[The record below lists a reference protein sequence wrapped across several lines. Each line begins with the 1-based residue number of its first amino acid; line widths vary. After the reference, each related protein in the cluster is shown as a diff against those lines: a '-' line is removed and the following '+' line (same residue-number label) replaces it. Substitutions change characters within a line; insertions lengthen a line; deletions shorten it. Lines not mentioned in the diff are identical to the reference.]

1 VTKNPDL
8 RGGLV
13 IARFSL
19 SEFDSAMAKPS
30 KTEKPA
36 DVADKST
43 PSKNKTQDDKRPAR
57 SDGTRETI
65 ESVVVAFIL
74 AFLVR
79 TFEAEAF
86 VIPTGSMA
94 PTLYGRHID
103 FTCPECGTHSVVGAS
118 SELDRNTEYYVPS
131 QRITSALCPNCRYN
145 NQIFDAAT
153 RPDGLPG
160 FKGDRILVN
169 KFPYEFWEP
178 ERWDIVV
185 FKFPEDPKTNY
196 IKRLVGLPGEEIKIE
211 WGDIFTRKGET
222 EPFRVA
228 HKDDPNK
235 QRVLQLLVHDNE
247 KPARGLIKKGWP
259 ERWAA
264 LKSDAPDGSRWSS
277 DADGWEA
284 DYQARTFQI
293 DGAGSDEE
301 RWIRY
306 RHFVPSQ
313 DDWDAYA
320 AERPLTTD
328 RGPMLI
334 SDFCPYNAYTQR
346 GGRASGRDDAF
357 WVSDL
362 TINFDVEI
370 EKAEGELQIELTDGD
385 YRHRCRFDLKTGKA
399 TLYYIETGM
408 KRDPPYEER
417 QLATAQTNLQGS
429 GKHSI
434 SFANVDQRLCL
445 WIDDSLVEFDGNT
458 EYPLPAHPGP
468 GDVDLAPVGI
478 AANGCQLKVSGLLLQ
493 RDVYYRSDAETENGK
508 QYEYGGSTSNAY
520 DNENNYLKLRDLL
533 YDPQAWFEEFESKRA
548 VANFDALSP
557 DEFFMMGD
565 NSPHSLDG
573 RLWPNTRGA
582 KNRHAVPRSAL
593 VGKAFFVYWPHGIPF
608 MNGGRGY
615 GIPGPLKW
623 LSYHRSGPGEYP
635 EQRNPPE
642 APYTKFTVPFYPNVF
657 RMHRI
662 R

>member
-1 VTKNPDL
+1 
-8 RGGLV
+8 
-13 IARFSL
+13 
-19 SEFDSAMAKPS
+19 MAKSS

-36 DVADKST
+36 DAADKST
-43 PSKNKTQDDKRPAR
+43 SSKNKMPRDKRPAR

-94 PTLYGRHID
+94 PALYGRHID
-103 FTCPECGTHSVVGAS
+103 FTCLECGTHSVVGAS

-145 NQIFDAAT
+145 NPIFDADT

-196 IKRLVGLPGEEIKIE
+196 IKRLIGLPGEEIKIE
-211 WGDIFTRKGET
+211 WGNILTRKGKT

-235 QRVLQLLVHDNE
+235 QRALQLLVHDNE
-247 KPARGLIKKGWP
+247 KPARGLLERGWP

-264 LKSDAPDGSRWSS
+264 LKAESPDGSRWSS
-277 DADGWEA
+277 DANGWQA
-284 DYQARTFQI
+284 DYEDRTFSI
-293 DGAGSDEE
+293 DGTGSDEE

-313 DDWDAYA
+313 DDWDDFA
-320 AERPLTTD
+320 ARRPLDTG

-370 EKAEGELQIELTDGD
+370 EKAQGELLVELADGD
-385 YRHRCRFDLKTGKA
+385 YRHRCRFDLKTGKV
-399 TLYYIETGM
+399 TLFYIETGM

-417 QLATAQTNLQGS
+417 QLATAQTRLKGS
-429 GKHSI
+429 GRHSI

-445 WIDDSLVEFDGNT
+445 WIDDSLVDFGDTT
-458 EYPLPAHPGP
+458 EYPLAPDPGP
-468 GDVDLAPVGI
+468 GEMDLAPIGI
-478 AANGCQLKVSGLLLQ
+478 AAYGCQLKVSRLLLQ
-493 RDVYYRSDAETENGK
+493 RDVYYRSDAETVEGK
-508 QYEYGGSTSNAY
+508 QYQYGGLSGNSYGNE
-520 DNENNYLKLRDLL
+520 DNYIKLRHLL
-533 YDPQAWFEEFESKRA
+533 YDP
-548 VANFDALSP
+548 
-557 DEFFMMGD
+557 
-565 NSPHSLDG
+565 H
-573 RLWPNTRGA
+573 
-582 KNRHAVPRSAL
+582 
-593 VGKAFFVYWPHGIPF
+593 
-608 MNGGRGY
+608 
-615 GIPGPLKW
+615 
-623 LSYHRSGPGEYP
+623 
-635 EQRNPPE
+635 QR
-642 APYTKFTVPFYPNVF
+642 Y
-657 RMHRI
+657 
-662 R
+662 

>member
-1 VTKNPDL
+1 MVK
-8 RGGLV
+8 
-13 IARFSL
+13 S
-19 SEFDSAMAKPS
+19 S

-36 DVADKST
+36 DKST
-43 PSKNKTQDDKRPAR
+43 SSKDKTSDDKRPAR

-118 SELDRNTEYYVPS
+118 SELDRNTEYYVPAY
-131 QRITSALCPNCRYN
+131 RITSALCPNCRYN
-145 NQIFDAAT
+145 IQIFDAET

-169 KFPYEFWEP
+169 KFPYEFWQP
-178 ERWDIVV
+178 QRWDIVV

-196 IKRLVGLPGEEIKIE
+196 IKRLIGLPGEEIKIE

-235 QRVLQLLVHDNE
+235 QRVLQLLVHDNA
-247 KPARGLIKKGWP
+247 KPARNLLKRGWP

-264 LKSDAPDGSRWSS
+264 LKSESPDGSRWSS
-277 DADGWEA
+277 DADGWKA
-284 DYQARTFQI
+284 DSAARTFEI
-293 DGAGSDEE
+293 DAVGSDEE

-313 DDWDAYA
+313 DDWDDFEAR
-320 AERPLTTD
+320 RPLDTG

-334 SDFCPYNAYTQR
+334 SDFCPYNAYTRR
-346 GGRASGRDDAF
+346 GGIASGRDDAF

-370 EKAEGELQIELTDGD
+370 QTAQGELLIELADGD

-399 TLYYIETGM
+399 TLFYIETAGM

-417 QLATAQTNLQGS
+417 HLATAQTRLKGS
-429 GKHSI
+429 GRHSI

-445 WIDDSLVEFDGNT
+445 WIDDSLVEFDGKT
-458 EYPLPAHPGP
+458 EFLPAAHPGP

-478 AANGCQLKVSGLLLQ
+478 AAHGCQVKVSQLLLQ
-493 RDVYYRSDAETENGK
+493 RDVYYRSDAETVEGK
-508 QYEYGGSTSNAY
+508 QYEYGGLTNY
-520 DNENNYLKLRDLL
+520 NNEDNYIKLRHLL
-533 YDPQAWFEEFESKRA
+533 YDPQQWYDELISKRA
-548 VANFDALSP
+548 VARFDALGP

-565 NSPHSLDG
+565 NSPASLDG
-573 RLWPNTRGA
+573 RLWPNTRRR

-608 MNGGRGY
+608 MNDGRGY
-615 GIPGPLKW
+615 GIPWPLKW

-635 EQRNPPE
+635 EDRDIPE
-642 APYTKFTVPFYPNVF
+642 APYPKFTVPFYPNVP